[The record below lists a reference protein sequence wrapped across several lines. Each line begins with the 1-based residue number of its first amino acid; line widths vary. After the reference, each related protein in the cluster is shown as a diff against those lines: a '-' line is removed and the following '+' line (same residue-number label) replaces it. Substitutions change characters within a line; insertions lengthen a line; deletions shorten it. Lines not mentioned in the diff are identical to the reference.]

1 MRRIMIAGNWKLHKT
16 PSEAAEFV
24 GALAGVLGRGDAGCD
39 VVVCPPYVALT
50 AAVDAA
56 KGTRIRVG
64 AQNIYWEDDGA
75 FTGEVSGPM
84 LKDAGCDFVIIGH
97 SERRQFF
104 GETDETVNRR
114 MQAARRHGLVP
125 IFCLGE
131 SLEEREGGKTF
142 EVVRRQLIGG
152 MGEIRP
158 EDPDRFVIAYEPVWA
173 IGTGKTAT
181 PEQAQEV
188 HGFLRSELGKL
199 VARDFAEGVRILY
212 GGSVKPDNAAG
223 LVGCNDIDGGLV
235 GGACLKIE
243 DFTGII
249 KAAT

>member
-16 PSEAAEFV
+16 PSEASEFV
-24 GALAGVLGRGDAGCD
+24 GVLAGVLGDGDVGCD
-39 VVVCPPYVALT
+39 VVVCPPYISLS
-50 AAVDAA
+50 AAVEAA
-56 KGTRIRVG
+56 KGTSIRVG
-64 AQNIYWEDDGA
+64 AQNVYWEDDGA

-104 GETDETVNRR
+104 GETEETVNWRIE
-114 MQAARRHGLVP
+114 AARRHGLVP

-142 EVVRRQLIGG
+142 EVVRRQLVGG
-152 MGEIRP
+152 MGEVRP
-158 EDPDRFVIAYEPVWA
+158 EEPEGFVIAYEPVWA

-188 HGFLRSELGKL
+188 HGFLREELGAL
-199 VARDFAEGVRILY
+199 LGRDFAEGVRILY
-212 GGSVKPDNAAG
+212 GGSVKPANAAG
-223 LVGCNDIDGGLV
+223 LVGCKDIDGGLV

-249 KAAT
+249 RAAT